1 VLKSPDPVRKQPT
14 PFLRAVIE
22 ENPMPTRRTVI
33 RTALAAAGSSAFTA
47 GALTPVLL
55 RRSEQATSP
64 TLVAATTAA
73 KFTAPMPIPPVLT
86 PYSTSGGV
94 DKYRITTKAAQA
106 EILPGIQSD
115 VLTYGGHF
123 PGPVIKARSGR
134 PVHVLHTNTIDM
146 GVTAHLH
153 GASVK
158 PENDGSPMEP
168 IEPGE
173 SRLYTY
179 PNKQP
184 HASLWFHDHVHH
196 MESEHVYRG
205 LSGRYLLTD
214 DIEQAL
220 PLPSGAYDVPIS
232 LRDADIDDAGRL
244 NYKMLDFPH
253 RTTLLANGRAYP
265 YFEVAARKYRLRLLN
280 DSNLRFLQLRLADG
294 GEMVQIGS
302 DGGLLPKPHPTDSIA
317 LSPAERADIVI
328 DFSRYPVGTQ
338 LVLENTLLNGGPA
351 EGLGQ
356 VLRFDV
362 VRTATDSSSI
372 PATLRTL
379 PPLPTPTAERTV
391 VLALEETGLPDAKG
405 TINGKLYDP
414 DRIDTQIRYGASEV
428 WTVTN
433 PNRFSPHNLH
443 LHLVQFRVLERNGQ
457 APGPAES
464 GLKDTVAV
472 LPGETVKIQATFDSY
487 KGVYLYHCHLLDH
500 SAMGMMAQYKV
511 S

>member
-1 VLKSPDPVRKQPT
+1 
-14 PFLRAVIE
+14 
-22 ENPMPTRRTVI
+22 MPTRRTVI
-33 RTALAAAGSSAFTA
+33 RTAIAAAGSSAFTA

-55 RRSEQATSP
+55 RRSEPATAQA
-64 TLVAATTAA
+64 LVSTATAA
-73 KFTAPMPIPPVLT
+73 KFTTPMPIPPVLS
-86 PYSTSGGV
+86 PYSTAGGI

-106 EILPGIQSD
+106 EIVPGLMSD

-123 PGPVIKARSGR
+123 PGPVIKARSNR
-134 PVHVLHTNTIDM
+134 PVHVTHINKSSMATS
-146 GVTAHLH
+146 AHLH
-153 GASVK
+153 GASVTQA
-158 PENDGSPMEP
+158 NDGSPMDP
-168 IEPGE
+168 VEPGT
-173 SRLYTY
+173 SRTYKY
-179 PNKQP
+179 PNKQS

-205 LSGRYLLTD
+205 LSGHYLLTD
-214 DIEQAL
+214 DVEQAL
-220 PLPSGAYDVPIS
+220 PLPKGAYDIPIS
-232 LRDADIDDAGRL
+232 LRDADIDATGQL
-244 NYKMLDFPH
+244 IYTMLDFPH

-265 YFEVAARKYRLRLLN
+265 YVQVAARKYRFRLLN
-280 DSNLRFLQLRLADG
+280 SSNLRFLTLRLADG
-294 GEMVQIGS
+294 GEIVQIGS
-302 DGGLLPKPHPTDSIA
+302 DGGLLPKPFPTDTVS

-351 EGLGQ
+351 DGLGQ

-362 VRTATDSSSI
+362 VRTASDPSSV

-379 PPLPTPTAERTV
+379 PPLPQPTAERTV
-391 VLALEETGLPDAKG
+391 VLELEETGLPDAKG
-405 TINGKLYDP
+405 TINGKVYDP
-414 DRIDTQIRYGASEV
+414 DRIDTLIRHGASEV

-443 LHLVQFRVLERNGQ
+443 LHLVQFRVLERDGQ
-457 APGPAES
+457 PPSPAES

-472 LPGETVKIQATFDSY
+472 LPGETVKIQATFDTY

-511 S
+511 A